1 MTDGI
6 KASAADNRVT
16 ELEDR
21 VLLLE
26 HKLAA
31 LESKDPVLEMQH
43 VEKHFGGVHAIDNF
57 SVRIEQGQIHG
68 LIGPNGAGKTTIF
81 NNITGIYAPDSGK
94 IIFRGE
100 DITGSSPSRVA
111 QLGIGRTFQNIRL
124 FANLSVLENVI
135 IASGKDA
142 TYNLPQAIFHSDKYK
157 KREKQINETAMNLL
171 EIVGLQDKANELANS
186 LPYGHQR
193 KLEIARAMALD
204 PKLLLLDE
212 PAAGM
217 NADESLELV
226 EFVREIRGHF
236 KITILMI
243 EHHMDVVSNLCDYCT
258 VLNFGKTLAVGTPA
272 EVKSNPDVIKAYLGG
287 NE

>member
-1 MTDGI
+1 M
-6 KASAADNRVT
+6 NF
-16 ELEDR
+16 LE
-21 VLLLE
+21 VNNIC
-26 HKLAA
+26 
-31 LESKDPVLEMQH
+31 M
-43 VEKHFGGVHAIDNF
+43 HFGGLAAVEDVSFHVDKGEIV
-57 SVRIEQGQIHG
+57 S
-68 LIGPNGAGKTTIF
+68 LIGPNGAGKTTVF
-81 NNITGIYAPDSGK
+81 NLLTNVYQPTTGTILLNGMDTHGMSTAQV
-94 IIFRGE
+94 
-100 DITGSSPSRVA
+100 SRA
-111 QLGIGRTFQNIRL
+111 GIGRTFQNIRL
-124 FANLSVLENVI
+124 FSNLTVLDNVV

-142 TYNLPQAIFHSDKYK
+142 TYNLPQAIFHSEKYM
-157 KREKQINETAMNLL
+157 KREKLLQDKAMNLL
-171 EIVGLQDKANELANS
+171 EIVGLQDKANELASS

-226 EFVREIRGHF
+226 DFIREIRGHF

-243 EHHMDVVSNLCDYCT
+243 EHHMDVVSNLCDFCT

-272 EVKSNPDVIKAYLGG
+272 EVKSNPEVIRAYLGG

>member
-1 MTDGI
+1 MSDVI
-6 KASAADNRVT
+6 HNLSVEEKIS
-16 ELEDR
+16 ELEGKIDY
-21 VLLLE
+21 LE
-26 HKLAA
+26 AKVHA
-31 LESKDPVLEMQH
+31 LESKNPVLEMQH

-57 SVRIEQGQIHG
+57 SVKIEHGRIHG

-81 NNITGIYAPDSGK
+81 NNITGIYAPDAGK
-94 IIFRGE
+94 IIFMGE
-100 DITGSSPSRVA
+100 DITGSSPHRVA

-124 FANLSVLENVI
+124 FSNLSVLENVV
-135 IASGKDA
+135 IASGMDA
-142 TYNLPQAIFHSDKYK
+142 TYNLPQAIFHSDKFK
-157 KREKQINETAMNLL
+157 KREKLLNDKAMNLL
-171 EIVGLQDKANELANS
+171 EIVGLQDKADERANS

-226 EFVREIRGHF
+226 DFVREIRDHF

-272 EVKSNPDVIKAYLGG
+272 EVKSNPDVIRAYLGG

>member
-1 MTDGI
+1 MNNEVLSPAFDSRI
-6 KASAADNRVT
+6 Q

-21 VLLLE
+21 VTMLD
-26 HKLAA
+26 HRLAA
-31 LESKDPVLEMQH
+31 LESKNPVLEMQH

-57 SVRIEQGQIHG
+57 SVKIEQGQIHG

-81 NNITGIYAPDSGK
+81 NNITGIYAPDAGK
-94 IIFRGE
+94 IIFMGE

-124 FANLSVLENVI
+124 FSNLSVLDNVV

-142 TYNLPQAIFHSDKYK
+142 TYNLPQAILHSEKFK
-157 KREKQINETAMNLL
+157 KREKLLYDKAMNLL
-171 EIVGLQDKANELANS
+171 EIVGLQDKANERANS

-226 EFVREIRGHF
+226 DFVRDIRGLF

-272 EVKSNPDVIKAYLGG
+272 EVKSNPEVIKAYLGG

>member
-1 MTDGI
+1 MEDLE
-6 KASAADNRVT
+6 KRVA

-21 VLLLE
+21 VTMLGYRISVME
-26 HKLAA
+26 NR
-31 LESKDPVLEMQH
+31 DPVLEMQN

-57 SVRIEQGQIHG
+57 SVKIEQGQIHG

-81 NNITGIYAPDSGK
+81 NNITGIYAPDAGK
-94 IIFRGE
+94 ILFRGY
-100 DITGSSPSRVA
+100 DITGSSPHRVA

-124 FANLSVLENVI
+124 FSNLSVMDNVI
-135 IASGKDA
+135 IASGMDA
-142 TYNLPQAIFHSDKYK
+142 TYNLAEAIFHNKNYRRREQHLQDK
-157 KREKQINETAMNLL
+157 AMHLL
-171 EIVGLQDKANELANS
+171 EIVGLQDKANERASS

-193 KLEIARAMALD
+193 KLEIARAMALE

-217 NADESLELV
+217 NADESMELV
-226 EFVREIRGHF
+226 DFVQEIRSRF

-272 EVKSNPDVIKAYLGG
+272 EVKSNPEVIRAYLGG
-287 NE
+287 TE

>member
-1 MTDGI
+1 MSNEVLTPASDG
-6 KASAADNRVT
+6 RMT

-21 VLLLE
+21 VLMLE
-26 HKLAA
+26 HRLAA
-31 LESKDPVLEMQH
+31 LESKNPVLEMQH

-57 SVRIEQGQIHG
+57 SVKIEQGQIHG

-124 FANLSVLENVI
+124 FSNLSVLENVV

-157 KREKQINETAMNLL
+157 KREKLLYDKAMNLL
-171 EIVGLQDKANELANS
+171 EIVGLQDKADERASS

-272 EVKSNPDVIKAYLGG
+272 EVKSNPEVIRAYLGG

>member
-1 MTDGI
+1 MTQLKEHLANQPKEKRMVVFIDEMPWLDTPKSDFYAAFEWFWNGWAANQNNLMMI
-6 KASAADNRVT
+6 VCGSATTWIT
-16 ELEDR
+16 EK
-21 VLLLE
+21 LL
-26 HKLAA
+26 
-31 LESKDPVLEMQH
+31 
-43 VEKHFGGVHAIDNF
+43 N
-57 SVRIEQGQIHG
+57 
-68 LIGPNGAGKTTIF
+68 
-81 NNITGIYAPDSGK
+81 
-94 IIFRGE
+94 
-100 DITGSSPSRVA
+100 
-111 QLGIGRTFQNIRL
+111 
-124 FANLSVLENVI
+124 
-135 IASGKDA
+135 
-142 TYNLPQAIFHSDKYK
+142 DK
-157 KREKQINETAMNLL
+157 AMNLL
-171 EIVGLQDKANELANS
+171 EIVGLQDKADERANS

-226 EFVREIRGHF
+226 DFVREIRDHF

-272 EVKSNPDVIKAYLGG
+272 EVKSNPDVIRAYLGG

>member
-1 MTDGI
+1 M
-6 KASAADNRVT
+6 ST
-16 ELEDR
+16 ENA
-21 VLLLE
+21 V
-26 HKLAA
+26 
-31 LESKDPVLEMQH
+31 PVLEMQN

-57 SVRIEQGQIHG
+57 SVKIEHGKIHG

-81 NNITGIYAPDSGK
+81 NNITGIYAPDAGK
-94 IIFRGE
+94 ILFLGK
-100 DITGSSPSRVA
+100 DITGSSPHRVA

-124 FANLSVLENVI
+124 FSNLSVMENVV
-135 IASGKDA
+135 IASGMDA
-142 TYNLPQAIFHSDKYK
+142 TYNMPQALLHTKKYK
-157 KREKQINETAMNLL
+157 EREQHLHDKAMGLL
-171 EIVGLQDKANELANS
+171 EIVGLQDKADERANS

-193 KLEIARAMALD
+193 KLEIARAMALE

-226 EFVREIRGHF
+226 DFVREIRDRF
-236 KITILMI
+236 DITILMI
-243 EHHMDVVSNLCDYCT
+243 EHHMDVVTNLCDYCT

-272 EVKSNPDVIKAYLGG
+272 EVKSDPEVIRAYLGG

>member
-1 MTDGI
+1 MEDLE
-6 KASAADNRVT
+6 KRVA

-21 VLLLE
+21 VTMLGYRISVME
-26 HKLAA
+26 NR
-31 LESKDPVLEMQH
+31 DPVLEMQN

-57 SVRIEQGQIHG
+57 SVKIEQGQIHG

-81 NNITGIYAPDSGK
+81 NNITGIYAPDAGK
-94 IIFRGE
+94 SLFRGY
-100 DITGSSPSRVA
+100 DITGSSPHRVA

-124 FANLSVLENVI
+124 FSNLSVMDNVI
-135 IASGKDA
+135 IASGNDA
-142 TYNLPQAIFHSDKYK
+142 TYNLAEAIFHNKNYKRREQHLQDK
-157 KREKQINETAMNLL
+157 AMHLL
-171 EIVGLQDKANELANS
+171 EIVGLQDKANERASS

-193 KLEIARAMALD
+193 KLEIARAMALE

-217 NADESLELV
+217 NADESMELV
-226 EFVREIRGHF
+226 DFVQEIRSRF

-272 EVKSNPDVIKAYLGG
+272 EVKSNPEVIRAYLGG
-287 NE
+287 TE

>member
-1 MTDGI
+1 M
-6 KASAADNRVT
+6 ST
-16 ELEDR
+16 ENA
-21 VLLLE
+21 V
-26 HKLAA
+26 
-31 LESKDPVLEMQH
+31 PVLEMQN

-57 SVRIEQGQIHG
+57 SVKIEHGKIHG

-81 NNITGIYAPDSGK
+81 NNITGIYAPDAGK
-94 IIFRGE
+94 ILFLGK
-100 DITGSSPSRVA
+100 DITGSSPHRVA

-124 FANLSVLENVI
+124 FSNLSVMENVV
-135 IASGKDA
+135 IASGMDA
-142 TYNLPQAIFHSDKYK
+142 TYNMPQALLHTKKYK
-157 KREKQINETAMNLL
+157 EREQHLQDKAMGLL
-171 EIVGLQDKANELANS
+171 EIVGLQDKAGERANS

-193 KLEIARAMALD
+193 KLAIARAMALE

-226 EFVREIRGHF
+226 DFVREIRDRF
-236 KITILMI
+236 DITILMI
-243 EHHMDVVSNLCDYCT
+243 EHHMDVVTNLCDYCT

-272 EVKSNPDVIKAYLGG
+272 EVKSDPEVIRAYLGG